1 MSHEAFMK
9 EALKEA
15 QAALEKGEVPI
26 GAVLVKEERILG
38 RGHNLREGKRDP
50 TAHAEIIAL
59 QEGSRALNSW
69 RLTGTTLYVTVE
81 PCPMC
86 AGALIQARVKRL
98 VFGVRDSK
106 AGVCGSLYNLVQDDR
121 FNHQIEVVEGIMEQ
135 DCRRIMQEFFQKLR
149 K

>member
-38 RGHNLREGKRDP
+38 RGHNVREGKRDP